1 MYVFCSQL
9 LISPQF
15 LSALASVKMWQMA
28 PNKQLKSIE
37 MTNEQ
42 LDDINRRLED
52 LHDNSESS
60 QAKSARALNLIRQLE
75 YETMPD
81 INLNVEQITLTS
93 NFIDENILTAEN
105 LLNTS
110 VENYNTAGEEM
121 EVRKSLMFQ
130 LLYNVILASISIL
143 KL

>member
-1 MYVFCSQL
+1 MYEFCSQL

>member
-1 MYVFCSQL
+1 
-9 LISPQF
+9 
-15 LSALASVKMWQMA
+15 MWQMA